1 MSGVEFALLAV
12 AAIKISG
19 PLVNKV
25 LGPYMPN
32 TRFEYWQTRATKSL
46 QMWDD
51 LQCKGH
57 VDEETRTEVSA
68 MIAAFE
74 TKSLDYKANKKTL
87 NHKAR
92 LRAVEVVGQTETAM
106 SDVIVRTSQMA
117 WNKEAYCLKYHRHLR
132 VNEVCP
138 KCDTHVTPSGRSPES
153 GPPTLVVPNPPPVT
167 DLTLA
172 DLCLSPGFV
181 SHESTTVFETDGIRR
196 EIHTKACRIPSP
208 IEAETFATISE
219 APRNSAESPRSV
231 PSNEPSS

>member
-1 MSGVEFALLAV
+1 MAEFGLLACDV
-12 AAIKISG
+12 LKLGG
-19 PLVNKV
+19 PLFNKV

-32 TRFEYWQTRATKSL
+32 TRFEYWQTRATQSL
-46 QMWDD
+46 KMWDG
-51 LQCKGH
+51 LKCKSQ
-57 VDEETRTEVSA
+57 VDEETRIEVTA

-92 LRAVEVVGQTETAM
+92 IRAVEVVGQTETAM
-106 SDVIVRTSQMA
+106 SNVIVRTSQMA
-117 WNKEAYCLKYHRHLR
+117 WNKEAHCLKYHRHLR

-138 KCDTHVTPSGRSPES
+138 KCNTHVTSSGRSPES
-153 GPPTLVVPNPPPVT
+153 GPPTLVVPTPPPVT

-219 APRNSAESPRSV
+219 APSNSSV
-231 PSNEPSS
+231 PFNESSI